1 MQMEPDALQPL
12 ACGSHFDSFEP
23 LKLSDGG
30 LLSNTS
36 TSDLSDFSQGL
47 DLVSPIS
54 TTRYPSFS
62 SVSPSYFEMGQ
73 QNFNLSPAC
82 HAQSNQSPSY
92 QVTTMQD
99 FESTALPYSH
109 TNPPE

>member
-12 ACGSHFDSFEP
+12 ACGSDFGPFEP

-36 TSDLSDFSQGL
+36 TSDLSDFNQGL
-47 DLVSPIS
+47 DLASPMS

-62 SVSPSYFEMGQ
+62 SVSPSYFEMDQ

-92 QVTTMQD
+92 QVTTMPSYQKTTG
-99 FESTALPYSH
+99 SSSP
-109 TNPPE
+109 